1 LPVTSRAGRTAAA
14 IGIDIGGTR
23 LCAARVSGGVIEARA
38 VADSSR
44 DPSVVMARL
53 LDLVAQLRDDTV
65 RALGIGVPG
74 QAQAATRRVL
84 SGGYVDLSGFDFA
97 AGIETATGLPVTI
110 ENDATMA
117 LLGEAAYGAARGQ
130 ANGVM
135 LTIGTGIGGAVLEL
149 GQVLRG
155 RGSAVTAL
163 RNRPASGRCW

>member
-1 LPVTSRAGRTAAA
+1 MAAA

-23 LCAARVSGGVIEARA
+23 LCAARVSGGVIAARA

-130 ANGVM
+130 ARGVM